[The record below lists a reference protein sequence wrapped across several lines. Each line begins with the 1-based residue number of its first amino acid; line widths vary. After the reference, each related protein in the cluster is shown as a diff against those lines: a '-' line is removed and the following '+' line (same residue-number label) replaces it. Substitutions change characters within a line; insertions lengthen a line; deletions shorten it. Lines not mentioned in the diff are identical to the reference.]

1 MAQVEASR
9 GPAVKICGLMDARHA
24 LIAAESGADL
34 LGMVFAPSRRRVS
47 VDVALGIVLAVRAHS
62 SRPQLVGVFVN
73 ESTERML
80 DVAEQ
85 VGLDLLQLSGDESP
99 AQVEECSAYYP
110 TIKAVRFPGNMP
122 VEQVMGELDP
132 YTRLDL
138 GDRVRLLLDTY
149 RPGEYGGTGETADW
163 SLAAGIAERLPL
175 ILAGGL
181 NPGNVGAAIER
192 VAPWAV
198 DVSSGVE
205 TGGVKDG
212 ALIREFISAASYSSA
227 TLKGQ

>member
-1 MAQVEASR
+1 MRPRA
-9 GPAVKICGLMDARHA
+9 GGNGGTAVKICGLMQPPHA
-24 LIAAESGADL
+24 LVAADSGADM
-34 LGMVFAPSRRRVS
+34 LGMVFAPSRRQISPDIARS
-47 VDVALGIVLAVRAHS
+47 IAAAILVRAD
-62 SRPQLVGVFVN
+62 RPLLVGVFVN

-80 DVAEQ
+80 EIAER
-85 VGLDLLQLSGDESP
+85 VGLDLLQLSGDES
-99 AQVEECSAYYP
+99 AEQVGECAAYYP
-110 TIKAVRFPGNMP
+110 TIKAVRFPASMP
-122 VEQVMGELDP
+122 PEQAISDLEP

-149 RPGEYGGTGETADW
+149 SPGIYGGTGETVDW

-192 VAPWAV
+192 VFPWAV

-205 TGGVKDG
+205 TGGVKDS
-212 ALIREFISAASYSSA
+212 ALIREFISAACHGSVA
-227 TLKGQ
+227 LKG

>member
-1 MAQVEASR
+1 MRPYAEVGS
-9 GPAVKICGLMDARHA
+9 GPAVKICGLMDPLHA
-24 LIAAESGADL
+24 LIAAENGADM

-47 VDVALGIVLAVRAHS
+47 VDMARNIVAVLQSQPGAPRI
-62 SRPQLVGVFVN
+62 VGVFVN

-80 DVAEQ
+80 EIAEQ

-99 AQVEECSAYYP
+99 QQVEECSTYYP

-122 VEQVMGELDP
+122 VEQVMGELEP
-132 YTRLDL
+132 YTRLER

-181 NPGNVGAAIER
+181 NPGNVGAAIGQ

-212 ALIREFISAASYSSA
+212 ALIREFISAANYASVA
-227 TLKGQ
+227 LKG

>member
-1 MAQVEASR
+1 
-9 GPAVKICGLMDARHA
+9 
-24 LIAAESGADL
+24 
-34 LGMVFAPSRRRVS
+34 
-47 VDVALGIVLAVRAHS
+47 
-62 SRPQLVGVFVN
+62 
-73 ESTERML
+73 
-80 DVAEQ
+80 
-85 VGLDLLQLSGDESP
+85 
-99 AQVEECSAYYP
+99 VEECSAYYP
-110 TIKAVRFPGNMP
+110 TIKAVRFPGNIP

-132 YTRLDL
+132 YTRLDR
-138 GDRVRLLLDTY
+138 GERVRLLLDTY

-181 NPGNVGAAIER
+181 NPGNVGAAIAR

-212 ALIREFISAASYSSA
+212 ALIREFISAASYSSVA
-227 TLKGQ
+227 LKGQ